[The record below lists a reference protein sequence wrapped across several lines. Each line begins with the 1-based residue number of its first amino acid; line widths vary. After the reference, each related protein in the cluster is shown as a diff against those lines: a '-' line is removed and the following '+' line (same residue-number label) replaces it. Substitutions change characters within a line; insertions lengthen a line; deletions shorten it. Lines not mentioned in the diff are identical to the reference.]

1 MKNLLLLLGVIFL
14 VNQLNPGAEAKAA
27 DPKLEPLNIEEVYTE
42 AERLYLKSDAKA
54 ALSLISKVLAAPA
67 EPQNDRVKV
76 RARNLAGLIHFQSK
90 NLQLS
95 VNEFES
101 AAQLASRSLENSDS
115 LLHLTKYNLGNALFQ
130 SNKIDESQEVMKSIN
145 PDALDID
152 TRTRFFHL
160 TGNILANKNSA
171 AEAAGYYLKAASLAK
186 DIGARDTFLQ
196 KAISTSRSM
205 FVKDPK
211 KDLEVLDSNS
221 FPSNSPADSALK
233 ILMARGYMYAG
244 QSDKAKDL
252 LEGVIENSD
261 PSHPLLPRARE
272 MVADLTSITE
282 VDPQVIGV
290 LLPLSGKFAKFGR
303 LCLNA
308 ITLAYSFLD
317 DMKPNP
323 NFANL
328 RIVVRDSGETPES
341 AVAKFEEL
349 VKDERAIAVIGPLL
363 SKQFSAVAKK
373 AQEYGVPLFSLSQK
387 VEADLVGSNIFP
399 VALSPKQQISYIV
412 THAIQNLGY
421 KRFSILAPDDS
432 FGTEYVNLFWNKV
445 EELGG
450 KIVGIETYEPKST
463 DFRREIKKLLG
474 LEYLKA
480 RNLEMEDL
488 KRRADQFGSTL
499 KVKGK
504 LRQRYLQAFEPKG
517 LVEFDALFIP
527 DDPSAIGQIA
537 PSLAVEDVNN
547 IPLLGIN
554 TWNTSEIVQRAGRY
568 LQKSIFVDG
577 FLSGNRNPRSL
588 FFVETYM
595 KHFHT
600 IPGTIEAQAYDAAA
614 ILGSALSNGDV
625 SSRSQLRQKLIS
637 LGKYQGVSGEFE
649 ISPEGLSR
657 SAHLLTIR
665 GNSIVEVS
673 TK

>member
-1 MKNLLLLLGVIFL
+1 MKNLLLFLGVIFL
-14 VNQLNPGAEAKAA
+14 VNQLNPGIEARASDSNAEI
-27 DPKLEPLNIEEVYTE
+27 LSVEETYLE
-42 AERLYLKSDAKA
+42 AERLYLKNDAKL
-54 ALSLISKVLAAPA
+54 ALVLISKVLASPSEA
-67 EPQNDRVKV
+67 QNDRVKV

-101 AAQLASRSLENSDS
+101 AAQLASRALEGSDS
-115 LLHLTKYNLGNALFQ
+115 LLHLTRYNLGNALFQ
-130 SNKIDESQEVMKSIN
+130 SNKINESQEIMKTIN
-145 PDALDID
+145 PDALDGD
-152 TRTRFFHL
+152 TRSRYFHL
-160 TGNILANKNSA
+160 MGNILANKNSA
-171 AEAAGYYLKAASLAK
+171 AEAAGYYLKAANMAK
-186 DIGARDTFLQ
+186 DLGARDTFLQ

-205 FVKDPK
+205 FIKNPK
-211 KDLEVLDSNS
+211 KDLETLDSNS
-221 FPSNSPADSALK
+221 FSSNSPADSALK
-233 ILMARGYMYAG
+233 ILMARGYMYSG
-244 QSDKAKDL
+244 QSDKAKSL
-252 LEGVIENSD
+252 LEIVLEKAD
-261 PSHPLLPRARE
+261 PSHPLLPKARE
-272 MVADLTSITE
+272 MVSDLNSITE
-282 VDPQVIGV
+282 VDPNVVGV
-290 LLPLSGKFAKFGR
+290 LLPLSGRFGKFGR

-317 DMKPNP
+317 EMKANP
-323 NFANL
+323 DFTNL
-328 RIVVRDSGETPES
+328 RIIVRDSGETPES

-363 SKQFSAVAKK
+363 SKQFSSVAKK

-421 KRFSILAPDDS
+421 NRFSILAPDDS
-432 FGTEYVNLFWNKV
+432 FGTEYVNLFWSKV
-445 EELGG
+445 EEMGG
-450 KIVGIETYEPKST
+450 QIVGIETYATKST

-480 RNLEMEDL
+480 RALEMEDL
-488 KRRADQFGSTL
+488 KRRSDQFGSTL

-568 LQKSIFVDG
+568 LQKSLFVDG
-577 FLSGNRNPRSL
+577 FLSGSRNPRSL
-588 FFVETYM
+588 FFVESYM

-614 ILGSALSNGDV
+614 ILGAALANGDV
-625 SSRSQLRQKLIS
+625 SSRGQLRQKLIS
-637 LGKYQGVSGEFE
+637 LGKYQGVTGEFE
-649 ISPEGLSR
+649 VSIEGLSR
-657 SAHLLTIR
+657 SAHLLTVR